1 MPIANLP
8 PPNKRLGQNFLI
20 DPNIVRKIVSLAQLD
35 PNDHVLE
42 IGPGRGFLTEALCQ
56 AAGRI
61 TAVEVDPRL
70 HAYLETRRAEL
81 PNVELVCED
90 ALTYPVESLP
100 TGTVVVANLPYYIST
115 PLLFRLLDQ
124 RDRFPRMVL
133 MLQNEV
139 VDRLVAKPGGSD
151 YGVLSVMAQYA
162 AVMTK
167 AFRVSAQCFR
177 PRPDVGSAVVL
188 LRAKDR
194 TRLNHAGRSRVSRT
208 REGGLSRIGERRS
221 SIPCETKGTHLIL
234 LTRHCSDSI
243 LPRLAVQR
251 RCRSKSSFS
260 LLLRC
265 PSSTALSQG
274 WGLIDLPLRASNGCL
289 FIWSI
294 SSIWFVWLIGLEI
307 HSEEP
312 DRPERPANQTDE
324 PERVARAQKII
335 RLHPLLSFEL
345 INPLCQHR
353 GSWLSPHRPSGARPA
368 APLPPHHTS
377 SEK

>member
-20 DPNIVRKIVSLAQLD
+20 DPNIVRKIIALAELGRDDQ
-35 PNDHVLE
+35 VLE
-42 IGPGRGFLTEALCQ
+42 IGPGRGILTESLCRM
-56 AAGRI
+56 AGRV
-61 TAVEVDPRL
+61 TAIELDPRL

-90 ALTYPVESLP
+90 ALTYPVETLP
-100 TGTVVVANLPYYIST
+100 MGTVVVANLPYYIST

-139 VDRLVAKPGGSD
+139 VDRLVTKPGGSD

-194 TRLNHAGRSRVSRT
+194 TRHNHEEEAAFRALVKAAFAHRRKTLVNSLRDEGYAPHPLGETLQRLDIAPT
-208 REGGLSRIGERRS
+208 RRAETLSVEDF
-221 SIPCETKGTHLIL
+221 L
-234 LTRHCSDSI
+234 
-243 LPRLAVQR
+243 RLAR
-251 RCRSKSSFS
+251 
-260 LLLRC
+260 
-265 PSSTALSQG
+265 AL
-274 WGLIDLPLRASNGCL
+274 A
-289 FIWSI
+289 
-294 SSIWFVWLIGLEI
+294 
-307 HSEEP
+307 
-312 DRPERPANQTDE
+312 
-324 PERVARAQKII
+324 
-335 RLHPLLSFEL
+335 
-345 INPLCQHR
+345 
-353 GSWLSPHRPSGARPA
+353 
-368 APLPPHHTS
+368 
-377 SEK
+377 